1 MAQTRQKRIISP
13 QFNSKF
19 IPQLQRTNTFHVFA
33 HVTTEGKFSS
43 LGKKTYTIIVH
54 KSKSISLLT

>member
-43 LGKKTYTIIVH
+43 LGKKNIYYNCA
-54 KSKSISLLT
+54 